1 MTDNPGWLRHP
12 NTPPNDYPELRDLR
26 YFVATAEELHFTR
39 AAQRLHIAQQVLS
52 AAIRQLEVRLGVSLF
67 ERTTRSVRL
76 TPAGEAMLPRARH
89 ALRAAAE
96 AAAVARDVGRGI
108 TGRVTIGV
116 SHSAHR
122 FGAPILRAMRQRVGC
137 LDVEVCADYVQPLV
151 DALVAHHLDA
161 AILHCPER
169 RGDLAYQRLSDQP
182 TVIVMHPDHHL
193 AGREMLHASELS
205 EEIVVL
211 APSSVSRGYNLAV
224 LGLLQREG
232 VAVRTAESPPY
243 LEPIGFAPNQVLAI
257 ISEIALDAIPSEVE
271 LVRVQL
277 KGHTLPFD
285 LVWHRESHSPWVDTL
300 RSVAADVA
308 RAAAW
313 PCGGD

>member
-1 MTDNPGWLRHP
+1 MTDNHLSPGRP
-12 NTPPNDYPELRDLR
+12 TTPSNDYPELRDLR

-52 AAIRQLEVRLGVSLF
+52 AAIRQLEVRLGTSLF

-89 ALRAAAE
+89 ALWAAAE

-108 TGRVTIGV
+108 TGHLTVGV

-122 FGAPILRAMRQRVGC
+122 FGAPILRAMRQRVQR
-137 LDVEVCADYVQPLV
+137 LDVEVCTDYVQPLI
-151 DALVAHHLDA
+151 DALVAQNLDA

-182 TVIVMHPDHHL
+182 TVVVMRPDHRL
-193 AGREMLHASELS
+193 AGRQMLQASELS

-211 APSSVSRGYNLAV
+211 APPAVSRGYNQAV
-224 LGLLQREG
+224 LGLLQGEG
-232 VAVRTAESPPY
+232 VTVRTAESPPY
-243 LEPIGFAPNQVLAI
+243 LEPIGFAPNQVLGI
-257 ISEIALDAIPSEVE
+257 ISEIALDAIPTEVE
-271 LVRVQL
+271 LVCVPL
-277 KGHTLPFD
+277 EGHTLPFD
-285 LVWHRESHSPWVDTL
+285 LVWHRERHSPWVDTL
-300 RSVAADVA
+300 RSVAVDVA
-308 RAAAW
+308 RAADW
-313 PCGGD
+313 PGADD